1 LARNSAFNWRWLIA
15 AALWLIV
22 TGALCLAVGQ
32 QDPHFWQLDNIARA
46 LLASGAPTPEATS
59 APLPLVA
66 LSPIPPFTRLD
77 PSRGMYSL
85 SDPALQTA
93 LAQPPPRAIPT
104 PPPDPAKAG
113 TGTALTV
120 VTAETRA
127 VAMATRDAVSN
138 HITLRALAAG
148 ERFDGAAVG
157 PLLPPTI
164 PYQLR
169 AITVTN
175 PITWLAAGETVSLLV
190 TPSRPGGGALTS
202 GHCPSC
208 LEDVVIAQV
217 APVGPDG
224 AQALLVAVPVDA
236 AHKQRE
242 ALLPLLDT
250 PGVTVR
256 PIALITSSA
265 CLPPPRPPV
274 ASGECVRST
283 R

>member
-1 LARNSAFNWRWLIA
+1 LARNSGFNWRWLIA

-32 QDPHFWQLDNIARA
+32 QDPHFWQPANIART

-77 PSRGMYSL
+77 PTRGMYSL

-93 LAQPPPRAIPT
+93 VAQPPPHAAVT
-104 PPPDPAKAG
+104 PPPHPAKAG
-113 TGTALTV
+113 AGTALTV
-120 VTAETRA
+120 VMAETRA

-138 HITLRALAAG
+138 HITLRALATG

-169 AITVTN
+169 AIRVTN
-175 PITWLAAGETVSLLV
+175 PITWLAAGETISLLV
-190 TPSRPGGGALTS
+190 TLSGPGGGTLTS

-236 AHKQRE
+236 AHKQRF
-242 ALLPLLDT
+242 ALLPLLDA

-256 PIALITSSA
+256 PIAPIASSA
-265 CLPPPRPPV
+265 CPPPSRTPT